1 MYEIAQKIKQAGGT
15 LYLVGGTIRD
25 HLLNV
30 PITDKDYCVTGLTKE
45 QFQIL
50 FPEAKIQGKDFPVF
64 ILNQT
69 EIALARKERKVGKG
83 HKEFEVLTSPE
94 ITIEE
99 DLARRD
105 LTINS
110 IAQDVLT
117 EEIIDPFNG
126 REDIVKRILR
136 KTTDAFAEDP
146 LRVYRVAR
154 FMATLYQDFVCI
166 ERQCKNFTVQKDEI
180 INQEK
185 INQPIV
191 NFTIEPDTLKA
202 MEQLKPEL
210 RNLSK
215 ERIFTEFRKA
225 LASSKPS
232 LFFETLRQ
240 ANVLE
245 VHFPEIANLIGQTQP
260 EQYHPEGDA
269 YNHTMIVVDNTAK
282 LTDNLA
288 IRFSSLVHD
297 LGKGITPKEML
308 PHHYGHDEK
317 GIKLVQSLGNRIGIP
332 NLWLKCGKT
341 AAKWHM
347 KGGIFE
353 QMTPKKQVE
362 LIEAIGK
369 SMLGLEG
376 LKIVVACD
384 KNRYSSDLQT
394 TLNRVQ
400 FDKLGEECLSTISGE
415 RIGKK
420 YPNLQGKAFGE
431 KLHEERINWIK
442 SIDRN

>member
-1 MYEIAQKIKQAGGT
+1 MLEIAQKIKQAGGT
-15 LYLVGGTIRD
+15 LYLVGGAIRN
-25 HLLNV
+25 HLLNLPV
-30 PITDKDYCVTGLTKE
+30 IEKDYCVTGLSPEK
-45 QFQIL
+45 FQTL

-64 ILNQT
+64 VLNQT
-69 EIALARKERKVGKG
+69 EIALARKERKIGKG
-83 HKEFEVLTSPE
+83 HKEFEFLASPE

-117 EEIIDPFNG
+117 EEIIDPFQG
-126 REDIVKRILR
+126 REDIEKRILR

-154 FMATLYQDFVCI
+154 FMATLDN
-166 ERQCKNFTVQKDEI
+166 NF
-180 INQEK
+180 
-185 INQPIV
+185 IV
-191 NFTIEPDTLKA
+191 ESATLKA
-202 MEQLKPEL
+202 MEQLKSEL
-210 RNLSK
+210 STLSK
-215 ERIFTEFRKA
+215 ERVFTEFRKA

-232 LFFETLRQ
+232 LFFETLKQ

-260 EQYHPEGDA
+260 EQYHPEGDS
-269 YNHTMIVVDNTAK
+269 YKHTMIVVDNSAK
-282 LTDNLA
+282 LTANLA
-288 IRFSSLVHD
+288 IRFSCLVHD
-297 LGKGITPKEML
+297 LGKGITPKDML

-317 GIKLVQSLGNRIGIP
+317 GVKLVQSLGNRIGIP
-332 NLWLKCGKT
+332 NSWMKCGKV

-353 QMTPKKQVE
+353 KMTPKKQVD
-362 LIEAIGK
+362 LIETIGK
-369 SMLGLEG
+369 SILGLEG

-384 KNRYSSDLQT
+384 KSRYSSDLQAT
-394 TLNRVQ
+394 FHQVQ
-400 FDKLGEECLSTISGE
+400 FDELGRQCLEVISGE
-415 RIGKK
+415 KVRQK
-420 YPNLQGKAFGE
+420 YPNLKGKAFGE
-431 KLHEERINWIK
+431 KLHEERIKWIK

>member
-1 MYEIAQKIKQAGGT
+1 MLEIAQKIKQAGGT
-15 LYLVGGTIRD
+15 LYLVGGAIRN
-25 HLLNV
+25 HLLNMPV
-30 PITDKDYCVTGLTKE
+30 TDKDYCVTGLTKE
-45 QFQIL
+45 QFQTL
-50 FPEAKIQGKDFPVF
+50 FPEAKIQGKNFPVF

-69 EIALARKERKVGKG
+69 EIALARKERKIGKG
-83 HKEFEVLTSPE
+83 HKEFEFLTNPS

-117 EEIIDPFNG
+117 GEIIDPFHG
-126 REDIVKRILR
+126 KEDIEKRILR

-146 LRVYRVAR
+146 LRIYRVAR
-154 FMATLYQDFVCI
+154 FMATLYNEKI
-166 ERQCKNFTVQKDEI
+166 EI
-180 INQEK
+180 INAQDNRYKNIKFNVE
-185 INQPIV
+185 Q
-191 NFTIEPDTLKA
+191 DTLKA
-202 MEQLKPEL
+202 MQQLKPEL
-210 RNLSK
+210 LTLSK
-215 ERIFTEFRKA
+215 ERVFTEFKKA
-225 LASSKPS
+225 LASSQPS
-232 LFFETLRQ
+232 LFFETLKQ

-260 EQYHPEGDA
+260 EKYHPEGDS
-269 YNHTMIVVDNTAK
+269 YNHTMIVVDNAAK
-282 LTDNLA
+282 LTENLA
-288 IRFSSLVHD
+288 TRFSCLVHD
-297 LGKGITPKEML
+297 LGKGITPKDML

-317 GIKLVQSLGNRIGIP
+317 GVKLVQILSNRIGVP
-332 NLWLKCGKT
+332 NSWVKCGKT

-362 LIEAIGK
+362 FIEAIGK

-384 KNRYSSDLQT
+384 KNRSSSDLEA
-394 TLNRVQ
+394 TLNQIQ
-400 FDKLGEECLSTISGE
+400 FAELGKECLDTISGE
-415 RIGKK
+415 KISQK
-420 YPNLQGKAFGE
+420 YPNLIGKAFGE

>member
-15 LYLVGGTIRD
+15 LYLVGGAIRN
-25 HLLNV
+25 HLLNMPV
-30 PITDKDYCVTGLTKE
+30 IDKDYCVIGLSQE
-45 QFQIL
+45 QFQTL

-69 EIALARKERKVGKG
+69 EIALARKERKIGKG
-83 HKEFEVLTSPE
+83 HKEFEFLTSPD
-94 ITIEE
+94 ITIKE

-117 EEIIDPFNG
+117 EEIIDPFHG
-126 REDIVKRILR
+126 QEDIEKRILR
-136 KTTDAFAEDP
+136 KTTNAFAEDP

-154 FMATLYQDFVCI
+154 FMATLDS
-166 ERQCKNFTVQKDEI
+166 
-180 INQEK
+180 
-185 INQPIV
+185 
-191 NFTIEPDTLKA
+191 NFTIDLDTLKA
-202 MEQLKPEL
+202 MEQLKSEL
-210 RNLSK
+210 LTLSK
-215 ERIFTEFRKA
+215 ERVFTELKKA

-232 LFFETLRQ
+232 LFFETLKQ

-245 VHFPEIANLIGQTQP
+245 VHFPEIANLVGKTQP
-260 EQYHPEGDA
+260 KQYHPEGDA
-269 YNHTMIVVDNTAK
+269 YNHTMIIVDNVAK

-288 IRFSSLVHD
+288 IRFSCLVHD
-297 LGKGITPKEML
+297 LGKGATPKEML

-317 GIKLVQSLGNRIGIP
+317 GIKLVHTLGNRIGIP
-332 NLWLKCGKT
+332 NSWMKCGKV

-347 KGGIFE
+347 KGGIFD

-362 LIEAIGK
+362 LIETIGK

-384 KNRYSSDLQT
+384 KSRYSSDLAT
-394 TLNRVQ
+394 TLNQVQ
-400 FDKLGEECLSTISGE
+400 FAKLGKECLNQVSGE
-415 RIGKK
+415 KISQK
-420 YPNLQGKAFGE
+420 YPNLKGKAFGE

>member
-1 MYEIAQKIKQAGGT
+1 MLEIAQKIKQAGGT
-15 LYLVGGTIRD
+15 LYLVGGAIRN
-25 HLLNV
+25 HLLNMPV
-30 PITDKDYCVTGLTKE
+30 TDKDYCVTGLTKE
-45 QFQIL
+45 QFQTL

-69 EIALARKERKVGKG
+69 EIALARKERKIGKG
-83 HKEFEVLTSPE
+83 HKEFEFLTNQS

-117 EEIIDPFNG
+117 GKIIDPFQG
-126 REDIVKRILR
+126 REDIERRILR

-154 FMATLYQDFVCI
+154 FMATLGNDFSV
-166 ERQCKNFTVQKDEI
+166 EA
-180 INQEK
+180 
-185 INQPIV
+185 
-191 NFTIEPDTLKA
+191 DTLKA
-202 MEQLKPEL
+202 MQQLKGEL
-210 RNLSK
+210 LTLSK
-215 ERIFTEFRKA
+215 ERVFTEFRKA
-225 LASSKPS
+225 LASPKPS
-232 LFFETLRQ
+232 LFFETLKQ

-245 VHFPEIANLIGQTQP
+245 VHFLEIANLIGQTQP

-269 YNHTMIVVDNTAK
+269 YNHTMIVVDNSVK

-288 IRFSSLVHD
+288 IRFSCLVHD
-297 LGKGITPKEML
+297 LGKGITPKDML
-308 PHHYGHDEK
+308 PHHYEHDEK
-317 GIKLVQSLGNRIGIP
+317 GIKLVQTLSNRIGVP
-332 NLWLKCGKT
+332 NSWMKCGKT

-362 LIEAIGK
+362 FIEAIGK
-369 SMLGLEG
+369 SILGLEG

-384 KNRYSSDLQT
+384 KNRSSSDLET
-394 TLNRVQ
+394 TLKQIQ
-400 FDKLGEECLSTISGE
+400 FAELGKKCLDTISGE
-415 RIGKK
+415 KISQK
-420 YPNLQGKAFGE
+420 YPNLIGKAFGE

>member
-15 LYLVGGTIRD
+15 LYLVGGAIRN
-25 HLLNV
+25 HLLNLPV
-30 PITDKDYCVTGLTKE
+30 TDKDYCVAGLSQQ
-45 QFQIL
+45 QFQTL

-69 EIALARKERKVGKG
+69 EIALARKERKIGKG
-83 HKEFEVLTSPE
+83 HKEFEFLTSPE

-110 IAQDVLT
+110 IAQNVLT
-117 EEIIDPFNG
+117 GEIIDPFHG
-126 REDIVKRILR
+126 REDIEKRILR
-136 KTTDAFAEDP
+136 KTTNAFAEDP

-154 FMATLYQDFVCI
+154 FMAILHQCQDSIKQQASNFVV
-166 ERQCKNFTVQKDEI
+166 EES
-180 INQEK
+180 
-185 INQPIV
+185 
-191 NFTIEPDTLKA
+191 TLKA
-202 MEQLKPEL
+202 MEQLKREL
-210 RNLSK
+210 PTLSK
-215 ERIFTEFRKA
+215 ERVFTEFRKA
-225 LASSKPS
+225 ISSSKPS
-232 LFFETLRQ
+232 LFFETLKQ

-245 VHFPEIANLIGQTQP
+245 VHFTEIADLIGQTQP
-260 EQYHPEGDA
+260 EKYHPEGDS
-269 YNHTMIVVDNTAK
+269 YNHTMIVVDNSAE

-288 IRFSSLVHD
+288 IRFSCLVHD
-297 LGKGITPKEML
+297 IGKGITPKDML

-317 GIKLVQSLGNRIGIP
+317 GIKLVQTLGNRIGVP
-332 NLWLKCGKT
+332 NSWMKCGKM

-362 LIEAIGK
+362 LIEEVGK

-394 TLNRVQ
+394 TLNQIQ
-400 FDKLGEECLSTISGE
+400 FAKLGKECLNTISGE
-415 RIGKK
+415 KIEKN
-420 YPNLQGKAFGE
+420 YPNLRGKAFGE

-442 SIDRN
+442 SIDRNSFFVYDNHRKNR

>member
-1 MYEIAQKIKQAGGT
+1 MLEIAQKIKQAGGT
-15 LYLVGGTIRD
+15 LYLVGGAIRNR
-25 HLLNV
+25 LLSIPV
-30 PITDKDYCVTGLTKE
+30 TDKDYCVTGLTKE
-45 QFQIL
+45 KFQTL

-69 EIALARKERKVGKG
+69 EIALARKERKIGKG
-83 HKEFEVLTSPE
+83 HKEFEFLTNPN

-117 EEIIDPFNG
+117 GEIIDPFHG
-126 REDIVKRILR
+126 KEDIEKRILR

-154 FMATLYQDFVCI
+154 FMATLYNEKI
-166 ERQCKNFTVQKDEI
+166 EI
-180 INQEK
+180 INLQDNRHK
-185 INQPIV
+185 IKKFNSPIIKFNV
-191 NFTIEPDTLKA
+191 EQNTLKA

-210 RNLSK
+210 LTLSK
-215 ERIFTEFRKA
+215 ERVFTEFKKA

-232 LFFETLRQ
+232 LFFETLKQ

-260 EQYHPEGDA
+260 EKYHPEGDA
-269 YNHTMIVVDNTAK
+269 YNHTMIVVDNAAK

-288 IRFSSLVHD
+288 IRFSCLVHD
-297 LGKGITPKEML
+297 LGKGITPKDML

-317 GIKLVQSLGNRIGIP
+317 GIKLVQTLSNRIGVL
-332 NLWLKCGKT
+332 NSWMQCGKT

-362 LIEAIGK
+362 FIEAIGK
-369 SMLGLEG
+369 SILGLEG

-384 KNRYSSDLQT
+384 KNRYSSGLQT
-394 TLNRVQ
+394 TLDQIQ
-400 FDKLGEECLSTISGE
+400 FAELGKKCLDTISGE
-415 RIGKK
+415 KISQK
-420 YPNLQGKAFGE
+420 YPNLTGKFFGE
-431 KLHEERINWIK
+431 KLHEERMNWIK